1 MTGQEYFVTMN
12 LDDLDFENLDLDE
25 PENRKRLREY
35 AARAD
40 ARGAKATEL
49 ERENAFLKAGIDL
62 SSRLGKA
69 FASTYAG
76 ELNDV
81 EAIRTD
87 AKDFDPRIVV
97 GPETAAA
104 SGAGAQ
110 QQEQGQQVD
119 NGSSERQGLAD
130 GLSGTETSSGD
141 IKAESLATAR
151 RVIADGKEVGV
162 GAGEL
167 IAIRARAVHEGK
179 LQALDQ
185 FGRQVN

>member
-1 MTGQEYFVTMN
+1 MTMN
-12 LDDLDFENLDLDE
+12 ADELDFENLDLDE

-35 AARAD
+35 AERAD
-40 ARGAKATEL
+40 ARAKKASQL

-62 SSRLGKA
+62 SSRLGQA

-76 ELNDV
+76 ALDDV

-97 GPETAAA
+97 GPDADAGAT
-104 SGAGAQ
+104 GAGATT
-110 QQEQGQQVD
+110 QQEQGQEVN
-119 NGSSERQGLAD
+119 NGSAERQGLAD
-130 GLSGTETSSGD
+130 GVSGTETSTGD

-151 RVIADGKEVGV
+151 RVIAEGKEVGV

-167 IAIRARAVHEGK
+167 IAIRARAVNDGK
-179 LQALDQ
+179 MSTLDQ
-185 FGRQVN
+185 FGRRVTQGQ

>member
-1 MTGQEYFVTMN
+1 MTMELDN
-12 LDDLDFENLDLDE
+12 LDLENLDLDE

-35 AARAD
+35 AERAD
-40 ARGAKATEL
+40 ARAKKSNQL

-62 SSRLGKA
+62 SSRLGQA

-76 ELNDV
+76 ALDDV

-97 GPETAAA
+97 GPETAP
-104 SGAGAQ
+104 AGATTEATTIG
-110 QQEQGQQVD
+110 QEQVN
-119 NGSSERQGLAD
+119 NGSAERQGLAD
-130 GLSGTETSSGD
+130 GVTGTETSSGD

-151 RVIADGKEVGV
+151 RVIAEGKEVGV

-179 LQALDQ
+179 LSALDQ
-185 FGRQVN
+185 FGQRTS